1 MAHFMYTKKNWKSL
15 VTLSLILN
23 LIVITMR
30 LMWLWFPSQQLAGDS
45 TSINQWVANV
55 FLTVPNV
62 LQLSAFSLI
71 VVFWFEVIQSKR
83 LRLRFYEISKIV
95 IFIITPI
102 MQFVCLI
109 MQTVAQIGIQRFII
123 LCYCYDANV
132 LALIVIVGVGL
143 YHLHVQRGDEFA
155 SDTWTRVLKMSYGVI
170 VGMIIFSIYGISLII
185 YFSAF
190 LDSEIPEEESIFID
204 YLHRTVE
211 WTLALDL
218 LYISDWKNNPYT
230 LSCWLFLG
238 RDLEDNSGSAG
249 GSNLSGGSDNS
260 TGGTGTGS
268 GIGKQAEL

>member
-1 MAHFMYTKKNWKSL
+1 
-15 VTLSLILN
+15 
-23 LIVITMR
+23 MR
-30 LMWLWFPSQQLAGDS
+30 LMWIWFPSQQLAGDS
-45 TSINQWVANV
+45 TSINEWVANV

-62 LQLSAFSLI
+62 LQLTAFSLI

-83 LRLRFYEISKIV
+83 LKLRFYEISKIV
-95 IFIITPI
+95 IFVITPF
-102 MQFVCLI
+102 MQFICLI
-109 MQTVAQIGIQRFII
+109 CQTVDQIGIQRFII

-132 LALIVIVGVGL
+132 FALIVIVGIGL
-143 YHLHVQRGDEFA
+143 YHLHKERGAEFA
-155 SDTWTRVLKMSYGVI
+155 SDTWKRVLKMSYGVI
-170 VGMIIFSIYGISLII
+170 AGMIIFLIYAISLII

-238 RDLEDNSGSAG
+238 RDLDDTSGSAGG

-260 TGGTGTGS
+260 AGGTGTGS